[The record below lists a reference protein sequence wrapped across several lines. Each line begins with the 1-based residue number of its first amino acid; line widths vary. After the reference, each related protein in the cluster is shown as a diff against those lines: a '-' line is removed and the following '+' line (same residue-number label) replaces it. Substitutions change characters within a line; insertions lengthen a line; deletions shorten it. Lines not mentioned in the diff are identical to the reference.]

1 MVGTIGRTA
10 AFVLKYFKRKWL
22 VAFTCILLLILTT
35 LRRNISNFQSEVY
48 DINERMKSL
57 EIEVDQK
64 SEIVQ
69 SILSASSNLVTKDD
83 LSLFQAKDSSNGNS
97 EAHRS
102 EKEIPS
108 NSIMDVFPRKN
119 FASFPAGANILQSWT
134 SPTWTHHL
142 KSQSMFNNKRLKVE
156 GNPPITVLISHL
168 SLGTC
173 WSFAGEKGQIGIQLT
188 RVIHVTGI
196 TISHVS
202 RFLAY
207 DIRTA
212 PNKFE
217 LWGLGFNGRKN
228 LDLLH
233 VGAYDIEAAQSV
245 QYFAIS
251 SSQTRLYSKVL
262 VKFRSNHGNPNL
274 TCVYHMKIHGETREK
289 LDGIGNLP
297 EELDYLVP
305 T

>member
-10 AFVLKYFKRKWL
+10 AFVLKYFK
-22 VAFTCILLLILTT
+22 
-35 LRRNISNFQSEVY
+35 
-48 DINERMKSL
+48 
-57 EIEVDQK
+57 
-64 SEIVQ
+64 
-69 SILSASSNLVTKDD
+69 
-83 LSLFQAKDSSNGNS
+83 
-97 EAHRS
+97 
-102 EKEIPS
+102 P
-108 NSIMDVFPRKN
+108 
-119 FASFPAGANILQSWT
+119 
-134 SPTWTHHL
+134 
-142 KSQSMFNNKRLKVE
+142 
-156 GNPPITVLISHL
+156 
-168 SLGTC
+168 C

-217 LWGLGFNGRKN
+217 LWGLGFNGREN

-262 VKFRSNHGNPNL
+262 VKFRSNHGNPDL
-274 TCVYHMKIHGETREK
+274 TIEQTVLLSQDERGTRSAGAVVQGTTLSIKIKVNTDPPK
-289 LDGIGNLP
+289 LLDQISTNHKDIVLEERPGSVKPAQPERKEPGIN
-297 EELDYLVP
+297 YNI
-305 T
+305 